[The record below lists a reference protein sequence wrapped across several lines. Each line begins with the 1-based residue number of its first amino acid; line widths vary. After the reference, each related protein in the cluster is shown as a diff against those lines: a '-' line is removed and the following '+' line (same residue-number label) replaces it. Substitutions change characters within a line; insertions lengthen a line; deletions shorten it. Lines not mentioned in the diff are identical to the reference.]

1 MVKFLR
7 PIKLLN
13 KFGLLSI
20 ISKGNHNN
28 RTEVSF
34 NSNQILHSSISV
46 LPISYSILFFILVFS
61 TTSVYCQKKEQAKP
75 RSENAIKQ
83 QKADDIV
90 SYKKHLE
97 IDGLLTRDEKLNI
110 EEALNN
116 YGLLDAYR
124 FENQRRKIDFEGLK
138 ATVVLYS
145 NNELHKPQ
153 SPKRDALKSAPQGE
167 SIRFAITPKGKL
179 KVIAEQ

>member
-1 MVKFLR
+1 MVKFLQLV
-7 PIKLLN
+7 LLLT
-13 KFGLLSI
+13 KFGLLSL
-20 ISKGNHNN
+20 ISK
-28 RTEVSF
+28 E
-34 NSNQILHSSISV
+34 NQKKKTKVNSISNRILNSLIPA
-46 LPISYSILFFILVFS
+46 LPISYSTVFFILVFS

-75 RSENAIKQ
+75 RSENAIER
-83 QKADDIV
+83 QKEDDIV
-90 SYKKHLE
+90 SSKKHFE
-97 IDGLLTRDEKLNI
+97 IDGLVTIDEKLNI

-179 KVIAEQ
+179 KVIAE